1 MISLTGRQR
10 DIVERAIDVIG
21 DEGLSALTMR
31 RLSDALGVTEPAL
44 YRHFENK
51 SAILDAILSVLEAET
66 YDRLPLETDAT
77 PHAVAAHFERLFEL
91 FADRPAL
98 ATAVFLDEFASND
111 PQIAVRVRELLARN
125 RERLARA
132 FAAIGRRRHGQSAER
147 SRRRSA
153 DLAEARATL
162 LLGGVRL
169 LVREWRLDGCS
180 WNLPGRGRLLVRA
193 LLCNEEAL

>member
-1 MISLTGRQR
+1 MKALTERQR

-21 DEGLSALTMR
+21 DEGLAALTLR

-44 YRHFENK
+44 YRHFEKK

-66 YDRLPLETDAT
+66 YDRLPLESDAT
-77 PHAVAAHFERLFEL
+77 PQAVAAHFDRLFEM
-91 FADRPAL
+91 FAERPAL
-98 ATAVFLDEFASND
+98 ATAVFLDEFASSD
-111 PQIAVRVRELLARN
+111 PQVAVRVRELLARN

-132 FAAIGRRRHGQSAER
+132 FEAIGKQRHGQSA
-147 SRRRSA
+147 RRTRKRSA

-180 WNLPGRGRLLVRA
+180 WDLPGRGRQLVRA
-193 LLCNEEAL
+193 LLCIEEEL